1 MLWRISRYKLKV
13 FKFNVRLSYLQG
25 ISLKKNVCVK
35 KKEESAVSA
44 GNIAILGP
52 WIRAPFLSYLSDGG
66 TVYFYRLIIFE
77 RLFGPTNA
85 YVWVF
90 WPRLTQNVR
99 PISAIIQ
106 ILILFYWCHLR
117 FLSFQLSHSHSPA
130 FLWGCRI
137 FFLSCVL
144 ICPSKGFYFYFRF
157 VRQCFNLCTSFI
169 WKYGEH
175 SRKVVHSSS
184 VCVFLHLFRI
194 MVEMFGFCLKI

>member
-25 ISLKKNVCVK
+25 ISLKKNVCVYK
-35 KKEESAVSA
+35 KGESAVSA

-137 FFLSCVL
+137 FFSQLCAHLPVERVL
-144 ICPSKGFYFYFRF
+144 LLFSFR
-157 VRQCFNLCTSFI
+157 
-169 WKYGEH
+169 EA
-175 SRKVVHSSS
+175 
-184 VCVFLHLFRI
+184 
-194 MVEMFGFCLKI
+194 MF